1 MLILHITAYC
11 LCPFQN
17 LLGEP
22 SDIRGAVCLYCT
34 LRYIAFAPFRICWES
49 CRIFVGGVVSLYYK
63 WRHIAFA
70 PFGVYR
76 TSLYTIVPS
85 SFILRGGDA
94 CIPVLR
100 SRATN
105 TPAHTDGRAR
115 LRYLRKYACVAVTV
129 TGGSASSVRFPA
141 AFCSSVLPKQSA
153 LHAIYTKYIKM
164 GIDLKAAGC

>member
-11 LCPFQN
+11 VCPFQN
-17 LLGEP
+17 LLVEP
-22 SDIRGAVCLYCT
+22 SDICGRCGLLILHVAIYCFT
-34 LRYIAFAPFRICWES
+34 PFE
-49 CRIFVGGVVSLYYK
+49 
-63 WRHIAFA
+63 
-70 PFGVYR
+70 VYR

-100 SRATN
+100 SRSTN
-105 TPAHTDGRAR
+105 APAHTDGRAR
-115 LRYLRKYACVAVTV
+115 LRYLLKYACVAVTV

-141 AFCSSVLPKQSA
+141 AFCSSVLLKQSA

>member
-1 MLILHITAYC
+1 MAAYC
-11 LCPFQN
+11 VCPFQN
-17 LLGEP
+17 LLREP
-22 SDIRGAVCLYCT
+22 SDICGRCGLLILHVAIYCFT
-34 LRYIAFAPFRICWES
+34 
-49 CRIFVGGVVSLYYK
+49 
-63 WRHIAFA
+63 

-76 TSLYTIVPS
+76 TSLYTIVPL

-100 SRATN
+100 SRSTN

-115 LRYLRKYACVAVTV
+115 LRYLLKYTCVAVTV
-129 TGGSASSVRFPA
+129 TGGSASSVRFHA
-141 AFCSSVLPKQSA
+141 AFCSSVLLKRSA